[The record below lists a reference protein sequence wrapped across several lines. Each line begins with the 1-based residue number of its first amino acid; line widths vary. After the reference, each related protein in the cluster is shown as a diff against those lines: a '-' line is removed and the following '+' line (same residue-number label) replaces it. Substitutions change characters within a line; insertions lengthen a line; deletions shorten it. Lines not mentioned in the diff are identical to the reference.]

1 MSRLGELRFNQT
13 TPLQFLHGLD
23 IDVSLRCEMLT
34 VVMSF
39 ALSPPLSF
47 VDFRVRFSSAPTWKR
62 HGKDFGG
69 HMQDIVTLPL
79 YRDGIMCVEVM
90 LFVTAICHVV
100 APPGSCKAELCRAM
114 V

>member
-47 VDFRVRFSSAPTWKR
+47 VDFRVRFSSAPTE
-62 HGKDFGG
+62 KDTEKTSG
-69 HMQDIVTLPL
+69 
-79 YRDGIMCVEVM
+79 
-90 LFVTAICHVV
+90 AICKTSL
-100 APPGSCKAELCRAM
+100 PYRSTTTESCVLR
-114 V
+114 